1 MRMYRTGPR
10 LMAVSLGVLSAAGG
24 ALGGGHVVACGGE
37 PPAAPVAGESPA
49 PLPPAIRDEIAA
61 VLSSMGSAA
70 VRGDAGAFL
79 EHVDFIEP
87 QFEREMRNMA
97 KDLILHTPTRVEFR
111 LADDGTGFRKAERDW
126 AEVSFTVDYDIPFDQ
141 NGVKMVDG
149 PRHVRAAYPACEFRR
164 DSSGAWRFAGEVW
177 KEIQGDGY
185 VVRYLDD
192 KTRATAEIVHRV
204 FPIAKAHDD
213 DGFGIAGT
221 PAASRHQIIKLYENM
236 DHLKATVYLSMPDPV
251 LGGWNESGES
261 IKFMSNY
268 TEGERSW
275 TRAFAHEY
283 GHVATWAL
291 GERAS
296 ELPWWVAEGAAEL
309 AAEKWDA
316 PGSNDRQVRGL
327 AKAGGLAKWEDM
339 AVYHDTR
346 QEFKYLAYVQGHHLM
361 GYVSDTFGREKRNA
375 WIASAASGKSIDEAT
390 WSGLGMSFDELDRAW
405 RDSLKDERK

>member
-1 MRMYRTGPR
+1 MRYRALWTMLLASPIVIPSH
-10 LMAVSLGVLSAAGG
+10 AGVARAA
-24 ALGGGHVVACGGE
+24 E
-37 PPAAPVAGESPA
+37 PPAPVSSTGSGAPIPGTDRA
-49 PLPPAIRDEIAA
+49 AIEAT
-61 VLSSMGSAA
+61 LSSMASAA

-79 EHVDFIEP
+79 EHVEFVEP

-97 KDLILHTPTRVEFR
+97 KDLTLHAPVRVEFR
-111 LADDGTGFRKAERDW
+111 LADAGEASGDRVRVA
-126 AEVSFTVDYDIPFDQ
+126 FTIDYDMPFDQ
-141 NGVKMVDG
+141 NGRKMHASF
-149 PRHVRAAYPACEFRR
+149 RHVLSPYPACEFRR
-164 DSSGAWRFAGEVW
+164 DASGAWRFAGEVW
-177 KEIQGDGY
+177 KEIRGDGY

-213 DGFGIAGT
+213 EGFGIAGT
-221 PAASRHQIIKLYENM
+221 PAAAKEQIIKLYENM

-268 TEGERSW
+268 TQGEHSW

-316 PGSNDRQVRGL
+316 PGSNDRQVRGI

-339 AVYHDTR
+339 AVYHSTR

-361 GYVSDTFGREKRNA
+361 GYVSEKFGREKRNA
-375 WIASAASGKSIDEAT
+375 WIASAASGKTIDDAT
-390 WSGLGMSFDELDRAW
+390 RAALGMSFDELDRAW

>member
-1 MRMYRTGPR
+1 MQNGPSATRMLALFFALTATWGVAQGHKPP
-10 LMAVSLGVLSAAGG
+10 MQLGT
-24 ALGGGHVVACGGE
+24 LGG
-37 PPAAPVAGESPA
+37 
-49 PLPPAIRDEIAA
+49 PLRAEVEAM
-61 VLSSMGSAA
+61 LSSMGSAA

-97 KDLILHTPTRVEFR
+97 KDLTLHTPTRVEFR
-111 LADDGTGFRKAERDW
+111 LAEEGDFASVENRVWVKVA
-126 AEVSFTVDYDIPFDQ
+126 FTIDYDMPFDQ
-141 NGVKMVDG
+141 NGVKMTG
-149 PRHVRAAYPACEFRR
+149 EPRHVRAAYPVCEFRR
-164 DSSGAWRFAGEVW
+164 DAGGMWRFAGEVW
-177 KEIQGDGY
+177 KRIHGPGY
-185 VVRYLDD
+185 EVRYLDD
-192 KTRATAEIVHRV
+192 KTHATAAIIDRV

-213 DGFGIAGT
+213 EGFGIVGT
-221 PAASRHQIIKLYENM
+221 PAAAKHQIIKLYENM

-283 GHVATWAL
+283 GHVVTWAL

-309 AAEKWDA
+309 AAEKWDP
-316 PGSNDRQVRGL
+316 PGSNDRQVRGI

-339 AVYHDTR
+339 AVYHSTR

-390 WSGLGMSFDELDRAW
+390 RAALGMSFDELDRAW